1 MLAIKQL
8 EVGYRDKLVIKG
20 LNMDI
25 AEGSVHG
32 ILGMNGAGKTTLFNT
47 LYGYVPKQTGQCLW
61 KEKALSR
68 AEIGYLETNSFFYPL
83 QTGREYLQLC
93 AWQRPDF
100 PFEQWNAIFR
110 LPLDQYIDTYST
122 GMRQKLSL
130 LGLLAGD
137 FPVLLLDEPF
147 NGLDL
152 ESAELLYQL
161 LEELKSQHK
170 CILMSSHIVETVSRS
185 CDRVSYLR
193 DGRIQRDFERS
204 EFQEM
209 EAFIRTAARKNS
221 QRGWERVR
229 KLES

>member
-8 EVGYRDKLVIKG
+8 EVGYHDKLVING
-20 LNMDI
+20 LNLEV

-47 LYGYVPKQTGQCLW
+47 LYGYVPKLAGTCLW
-61 KEKALSR
+61 KDKALSR
-68 AEIGYLETNSFFYPL
+68 VDIGYLETNSFFYPL

-93 AWQRPDF
+93 AWQHPDF

-110 LPLDQYIDTYST
+110 LPLDQYTDTYST

-152 ESAELLYQL
+152 ESAELMYQL

-185 CDRVSYLR
+185 CDRVSYLQE
-193 DGRIQRDFERS
+193 GRILQTFER
-204 EFQEM
+204 EELTEM
-209 EAFIRTAARKNS
+209 EKFIRTAARENS
-221 QRGWERVR
+221 QEGWERVR
-229 KLES
+229 KLKS